1 MEIIVAKNLENFN
14 TLASNIVIDLVKK
27 KPDATL
33 GLATGSTPLGVYEAM
48 IMDHVLNRT
57 SYKNIKTFNLDEYV
71 GLDKTNDQSYY
82 YFMQHNLFS
91 SLDID
96 PANINIPNGMAPD
109 LYAECSRYSNLL
121 KNTTID
127 LQILGIGTNGHIAFN
142 EPGTF
147 FDSETHVTTLTPET
161 IEANSRFF
169 KNIKDVPIQALTM
182 GLGEIMKAK
191 KILLLATG
199 KSKANAIRNLMSGV
213 VSIEQP
219 ASVLKRHPNV
229 TVIVD
234 KEAAGQ
240 E

>member
-1 MEIIVAKNLENFN
+1 MEIIVAKILENFN

-48 IMDHVLNRT
+48 IMDHVLNGT

-121 KNTTID
+121 KNATID

-147 FDSETHVTTLTPET
+147 FDSKTHVTTLTPET

>member
-48 IMDHVLNRT
+48 IMDHILNGT

-121 KNTTID
+121 KNATID

-199 KSKANAIRNLMSGV
+199 KSKVNAIRNLMSGV
-213 VSIEQP
+213 VTIEQP

>member
-14 TLASNIVIDLVKK
+14 TLASDIIIDLVKK
-27 KPDATL
+27 KPNATL

-48 IMDHVLNRT
+48 IMDHVLNGT

-71 GLDKTNDQSYY
+71 GLDKTNEQSYY

-121 KNTTID
+121 NNTTID
-127 LQILGIGTNGHIAFN
+127 LQVLGIGTNGHIAFN

-147 FDSETHVTTLTPET
+147 FDSETHVVTLTPET

-169 KNIKDVPIQALTM
+169 KNIK

-191 KILLLATG
+191 RILLLATG
-199 KSKANAIRNLMSGV
+199 KSKVNAIRNLMNGV

-219 ASVLKRHPNV
+219 ASILKRHPNV

-240 E
+240 

>member
-1 MEIIVAKNLENFN
+1 
-14 TLASNIVIDLVKK
+14 
-27 KPDATL
+27 
-33 GLATGSTPLGVYEAM
+33 
-48 IMDHVLNRT
+48 
-57 SYKNIKTFNLDEYV
+57 
-71 GLDKTNDQSYY
+71 
-82 YFMQHNLFS
+82 MQHNLFS

-121 KNTTID
+121 NNTTID
-127 LQILGIGTNGHIAFN
+127 LQVLGIGTNGHIAFN

-147 FDSETHVTTLTPET
+147 FDSETHVVTLTPET

-191 KILLLATG
+191 RILLLATG
-199 KSKANAIRNLMSGV
+199 KSKVNAIRNLMNGV

-240 E
+240 